1 METTLLKT
9 IAQELR
15 DRADQL
21 DAMAAIPATPP
32 SPAPAAPQAA
42 PPAADK
48 PTDTASFF
56 RDYGAVYDVLRKN
69 KMLGPT
75 ISATEFQGCDSIIF
89 ACAKDGW
96 GVSWIA
102 YALATTYHETAHTME
117 PVPEYGGNA
126 YFHRMYDIQGQRP
139 AKARELGNLQPG
151 DGVRF
156 KGRGYVQLTGRTN
169 YARASEELRKI
180 GLNVDL
186 VANPDLALRLD
197 VSAAVLVIGMREGWF
212 TGRDVDDD
220 LPIDGPGTL
229 AQFTATRDV
238 INGRDKAQLIGEYAV
253 DFQTAL
259 LAGGYQRKGS

>member
-21 DAMAAIPATPP
+21 DAMSAIPATPKT
-32 SPAPAAPQAA
+32 A
-42 PPAADK
+42 PPSAE
-48 PTDTASFF
+48 PPSGTASFF
-56 RDYGAVYDVLRKN
+56 RDYGAVYDVLRAN

-75 ISATEFQGCDSIIF
+75 ISATEYRGCDSIIY
-89 ACAKDGW
+89 ACARDGW

-117 PVPEYGGNA
+117 PVPERGGDA
-126 YFHRMYDIQGQRP
+126 YLHRMYDIRGQRP
-139 AKARELGNLQPG
+139 AKARELGNVNPG

-156 KGRGYVQLTGRTN
+156 KGRGYPQLTGRTN
-169 YARASEELRKI
+169 YDRATKELRKL
-180 GLNVDL
+180 GFDVDL
-186 VANPDLALRLD
+186 VASPDLALRPD
-197 VSAAVLVIGMREGWF
+197 VSAAILVAGMRKGWF

-238 INGRDKAQLIGEYAV
+238 INGRDDAQLIGGYAV
-253 DFQTAL
+253 DFQAAL
-259 LAGGYQRKGS
+259 MAGGYARKGK